1 MTWMLGWGA
10 AFELFGGLK
19 PGIDRDGLYCM
30 KERITFV
37 ELYSRKLVEIWSHQG
52 DQLLLCT
59 FVLFAP
65 QGFYRLH
72 IKHFWCTL
80 HNAS

>member
-10 AFELFGGLK
+10 AFELFGGK

-30 KERITFV
+30 KERLTFV